1 MKEKTFKTLDEQ
13 IEILRNKGL
22 TIDDDLLAKH
32 ILLRENYFFFSG
44 YRHLFLKSNQD
55 KTFIPGTNFRE
66 VYGLFLFDRQL
77 RNIIFKNILIV
88 ENNLKSIMAYVIS
101 KNHGYKDVDYLNSS
115 IYSKDGKR
123 KRQINDLLK
132 KMGRQIRIN
141 GVKHTATEHYLNNYE
156 FVPLWIGVKV
166 LSFGIISELYT
177 ILLKDDQKEIADIL
191 NIEVADLLDYLPI
204 LANYRNLCAHED
216 LCYNH
221 KTQKI
226 INDTK
231 YHDLLNIPKMNGEY
245 IYGKND
251 LFSLIII
258 LKRLLSESDFTLL
271 VNELSYET
279 DYLAGKLN
287 VIKIDKVLDNM
298 GFPKNYRDI
307 SRL

>member
-1 MKEKTFKTLDEQ
+1 MKQKTFKTLDEQ
-13 IEILRNKGL
+13 IEILKNKGL
-22 TIDDDLLAKH
+22 TIEDDLLAKY

-44 YRHLFLKSNQD
+44 YRHLFLKSD
-55 KTFIPGTNFRE
+55 EDRTFIPGTTFRE
-66 VYGLFLFDRQL
+66 VYGLFSFDRQL

-88 ENNLKSIMAYVIS
+88 ENNLKSILAYTIS
-101 KNHGYKDVDYLNSS
+101 KNHGYRDTDYLNPG
-115 IYSKDGKR
+115 IYSREGTK

-141 GVKHTATEHYLNNYE
+141 GIKHTATEHYLHNYD

-177 ILLKDDQKEIADIL
+177 ILQKDDQKEIAEVL
-191 NIEVADLLDYLPI
+191 NIDVSDLLDYLPI

-216 LCYNH
+216 LCYDH
-221 KTQKI
+221 RTQKI
-226 INDTK
+226 IRDTK
-231 YHDLLNIPKMNGEY
+231 YHEALNIPKLNGEY

-258 LKRLLSESDFTLL
+258 LKRLLSEDDFTMLI
-271 VNELSYET
+271 NELSYEIDFLT
-279 DYLAGKLN
+279 GKLE
-287 VIKIDKVLDNM
+287 VIKVDKVLDVM
-298 GFPKNYRDI
+298 GFPNNFREI

>member
-1 MKEKTFKTLDEQ
+1 MKQKTFKTLDEQ
-13 IEILRNKGL
+13 VEILKNKGL
-22 TIDDDLLAKH
+22 TIDDELLAKH

-44 YRHLFLKSNQD
+44 YRHLFLKSESD
-55 KTFIPGTNFRE
+55 KKFIPGANFRE

-77 RNIIFKNILIV
+77 RNIIFKNILIL
-88 ENNLKSIMAYVIS
+88 ENNLKSITAYVIS
-101 KNHGYKDVDYLNSS
+101 KNHGYKDTDYLNAS

-123 KRQINDLLK
+123 KRQISDLLK
-132 KMGRQIRIN
+132 KMSRQIRIN
-141 GVKHTATEHYLNNYE
+141 GVKHTATQHYLTNYD

-177 ILLKDDQKEIADIL
+177 ILQKEDQKEIADIL
-191 NIEVADLLDYLPI
+191 NIEVDDLLDYLPI

-216 LCYNH
+216 LCYEH
-221 KTQKI
+221 RTQTA

-231 YHDLLNIPKMNGEY
+231 FHSILNIPKMNGEY

-258 LKRLLSESDFTLL
+258 LKRLLSESDISNLI
-271 VNELSYET
+271 NELSYEI
-279 DYLAGKLN
+279 DYLSGKLKTIN
-287 VIKIDKVLDNM
+287 INKVLDLM
-298 GFPKNYRDI
+298 GFPKNFREI

>member
-1 MKEKTFKTLDEQ
+1 MKQKTFKNLDEQ
-13 IEILRNKGL
+13 IEILKNKGL
-22 TIDDDLLAKH
+22 TIEDDLLAKH

-44 YRHLFLKSNQD
+44 YRHLFLKSNYD
-55 KTFIPGTNFRE
+55 RTFIPGTSFRE

-101 KNHGYKDVDYLNSS
+101 KNHGYKENDYLNPA
-115 IYSKDGKR
+115 IYSRDSKR

-132 KMGRQIRIN
+132 KMSRQIRIN
-141 GVKHTATEHYLNNYE
+141 GVKHTATEHYLTNYD

-177 ILLKDDQKEIADIL
+177 ILVRDDQKEIADIL
-191 NIEVADLLDYLPI
+191 NIEVNDLVDYLPI

-216 LCYNH
+216 LCFNH

-231 YHDLLNIPKMNGEY
+231 YHEALNVPKMNGEY

-258 LKRLLSESDFTLL
+258 LKRLLSSSDFTLL
-271 VNELSYET
+271 VNEMSYEI
-279 DYLAGKLN
+279 DFLSGKLN
-287 VIKIDKVLDNM
+287 VININKVLNEM
-298 GFPKNYRDI
+298 GLPKNFREI

>member
-1 MKEKTFKTLDEQ
+1 MKQKTFKTLDEQ
-13 IEILRNKGL
+13 VEILKGKGL
-22 TIDDDLLAKH
+22 TIEDELLAKH

-44 YRHLFLKSNQD
+44 YRHLFLKSEQD
-55 KTFIPGTNFRE
+55 RTFIPGTNFRE
-66 VYGLFLFDRQL
+66 IYGLFLFDRQL

-88 ENNLKSIMAYVIS
+88 ENNLKSILAYVMS
-101 KNHGYKDVDYLNSS
+101 KNHGFHDNDYLNPG
-115 IYSKDGKR
+115 IYSRDGRR
-123 KRQINDLLK
+123 KRQVNDLLK

-141 GVKHTATEHYLNNYE
+141 GVKHTATEHYLNNYD

-177 ILLKDDQKEIADIL
+177 ILLRDDQREIADIL
-191 NIEVADLLDYLPI
+191 NIDVDDFLDYLPI

-216 LCYNH
+216 LCYDH
-221 KTQKI
+221 RTQKL

-231 YHDLLNIPKMNGEY
+231 YHESLKIPKMNGEY

-258 LKRLLSESDFTLL
+258 LKNLLSESDFNLL
-271 VNELSYET
+271 VNELSYEI
-279 DYLAGKLN
+279 DFLSGKLST
-287 VIKIDKVLDNM
+287 IKIDKVLDVM
-298 GFPKNYRDI
+298 GFPKDFKEI